1 MRLRSPQVRV
11 NIANQFIY
19 QNDDGFLQ
27 SAEVTLGEQE
37 RASSCAIAVFDPDLK
52 LLNLLLTEFQRVGGI
67 VVPKGLLSEEKK
79 EDSSSSTTATVTL
92 SGDPNGYLK
101 QLEQK
106 YGASDLSGLTPVG
119 RKAYQALSN
128 SSVRAFLD
136 AVAIAELGDS
146 AAAKGG
152 YGYLFGDTGGTE
164 TFDPKTL
171 TTHPKKKRT
180 AGNFTSSATGRYQT
194 MDFVWDDDT
203 AYGAKGVGLK
213 DFKPISQEILAVARL
228 MFRGVLEEVQ
238 RGEVD
243 AALNGN
249 GQKGNGASW
258 EWASLEPARYGQ
270 GTPGGK
276 KAAFIANFN
285 RFKSATSST
294 SVTSASTTGLPS
306 ASDALNQLR
315 TTDKKTDSTI
325 DVSQGTRLFIEMG
338 FTDTDLTTYE
348 FLLTDIQ
355 GNNSIPHST
364 KLQGRQVRA
373 IAAKTPKAFAVYRNT
388 TIRQLANQIAAGVGA
403 EVAIADDVDAD
414 KVMTVVRKNE
424 TEYQSLVKAAK
435 TVGLFVRGD
444 ASKIKLEPLK
454 ASDKARIVS
463 KVVLLPGSSWGD
475 SASSDR
481 RTDRSSE
488 TSPFDTQPEASTF
501 VTTSAGG
508 NGIVSSGGVFTPVIR
523 AFIDLIA
530 WKEVPDSLAL
540 KSYSANNFSGY
551 FTDQDIADGGGF
563 PKTAGTSQNVGRYQF
578 NRGDWQDAKAANSA
592 IKGYSPADQ
601 DLLCYYKLGVRNVLA
616 PLAAN
621 DLSTAIK
628 NAGKEWASLPGSPFG
643 QVQVG
648 YTESQAIAYYR
659 DRLSV
664 LEAYRLSVF
673 SNSQTATASA
683 LPSAT
688 TELNKLQ
695 PAANLNKAGILD
707 IKSAAD
713 EKKGIGKGFEG
724 QLQILSVLQPD
735 VLTWQPGEIVKP
747 QTGFGEAID
756 REYRISQVKHSWTQG
771 AIASTVS
778 IYLPV
783 AVVVKQ
789 DSTSTQ
795 GGAVSGTAAIGS
807 PDFDKWDAK
816 WKKAAA
822 KGDVIAGYPVTSGFG
837 PRNTG
842 IPGASTYHRGIDIG
856 CGSNTKLYAICKSG
870 ESIDVTYLPNQG
882 SAGNMVRFDYGG
894 YTFEYLHLTSG
905 GSGKYNAGQ
914 VIAYSG
920 STGVGSAA
928 HLHFQMRKKGTDKD
942 GLFAAPTGWIH
953 WCLTSQPPS

>member
-1 MRLRSPQVRV
+1 MRLRIPRIRV

-19 QNDDGFLQ
+19 QSDDGFLQ
-27 SAEVTLGEQE
+27 SVEVTLGEQE

-67 VVPKGLLSEEKK
+67 IVPKGLLSQEKK
-79 EDSSSSTTATVTL
+79 EDTPSSTTTTPVLT
-92 SGDPNGYLK
+92 GDPSGYLK

-128 SSVRAFLD
+128 SNVRAFLD

-228 MFRGVLEEVQ
+228 MFRSVLEEVQ
-238 RGEVD
+238 RGEVE

-276 KAAFIANFN
+276 KATFIANFN

-294 SVTSASTTGLPS
+294 SPVTASTSTTALPS
-306 ASDALNQLR
+306 ASDALYQLK
-315 TTDKKTDSTI
+315 TTDKKTDSII
-325 DVSQGTRLFIEMG
+325 DVSQGTRLFVEMG

-355 GNNSIPHST
+355 GSNSIPHST
-364 KLQGRQVRA
+364 KMQGRQVRA
-373 IAAKTPKAFAVYRNT
+373 IAAKTPKSFAAYRNT
-388 TIRQLANQIAAGVGA
+388 TIRQLANQIAVGVGA
-403 EVAIADDVDAD
+403 EVAIADDIDAD

-424 TEYQSLVKAAK
+424 TDYQVLVKAAK
-435 TVGLFVRGD
+435 TVGLFVRGN

-454 ASDKARIVS
+454 ASDKVRIVS
-463 KVVLLPGSSWGD
+463 KVVLLSGSSWGD

-481 RTDRSSE
+481 R
-488 TSPFDTQPEASTF
+488 SPFDSTSTS

-540 KSYSANNFSGY
+540 KSYNANNFSGY

-643 QVQVG
+643 QVQAG

-659 DRLSV
+659 DRLN
-664 LEAYRLSVF
+664 VF
-673 SNSQTATASA
+673 SSSQTATASA

-688 TELNKLQ
+688 TDLSKLQ
-695 PAANLNKAGILD
+695 PTANLNKAGILD

-724 QLQILSVLQPD
+724 QLQISSVLQPD
-735 VLTWQPGEIVKP
+735 VLTWQPGEIVKS
-747 QTGFGEAID
+747 QTGFGQAID
-756 REYRISQVKHSWTQG
+756 REYRVSQVKHSWAQG
-771 AIASTVS
+771 AIASTIS

-789 DSTSTQ
+789 DSTPTQ
-795 GGAVSGTAAIGS
+795 GGAVSGTAVIGS

-822 KGDVIAGYPVTSGFG
+822 RGDVIAGTGRSVTSPFG
-837 PRNTG
+837 LRKHPVYGDYRMHNGTDVDC
-842 IPGASTYHRGIDIG
+842 PM
-856 CGSNTKLYAICKSG
+856 NTKLYPICKPG
-870 ESIDVTYLPNQG
+870 ESVIIEYLPNQG
-882 SAGNMVRFDYGG
+882 GAGNMIRYQSGE
-894 YTFEYLHLTSG
+894 YTFQYFHLNSG
-905 GSGKYNAGQ
+905 GSGKYNNGQ
-914 VIAYSG
+914 IIGYSG
-920 STGVGSAA
+920 ATGVGTAA
-928 HLHFQMRKKGTDKD
+928 HWHCEIYKTKEGASKR
-942 GLFAAPTGWIH
+942 FAIPLGFLYWA
-953 WCLTSQPPS
+953 LTSQPPG